1 MPSAW
6 RKILVG
12 VVFVLLLGAAI
23 GGMYGSPETGLLI
36 AALLLLVWQLRQLFA
51 FDRALRSNDFE
62 AFRYGEGIWEQI
74 FSRFRFEQ
82 QKSARHKQRYRELLR
97 EIRKSTNAMPDA
109 AVIINDDNEILMC
122 NRAAKQL
129 VGLRPKKD
137 KGQRVDNILRDR
149 GLSKLLR
156 TKNFKSSVDIES
168 PLRQGDW
175 LNCRVV
181 PYGADQKLLL
191 IRDVTER
198 LRINKM
204 RRDFVAN
211 ASHELRS
218 PLTVITGY
226 LDGVVDEDLPEEWR
240 NPFSQMQAQATR
252 MNQVV
257 AELLELSRLESAG
270 RANFETAVDVAG
282 LMAASAKAYGGRK
295 DVPELRVKADAS
307 VQLLGNPTQI
317 ESVITNLL
325 TNAIRHTPA
334 DGRITLKWSAGS
346 GGGVISVTDTGEG
359 IADEHLPRL
368 TERFFRVDRGRARTD
383 GGVGLGLAI
392 VKHILSRHDAE
403 LRIASEVGKGSTFFC
418 EFSKQRIVE
427 RPKAAKAG

>member
-1 MPSAW
+1 MPSSW
-6 RKILVG
+6 RKILFG
-12 VVFVLLLGAAI
+12 LAAVLALGAAV
-23 GGMYGSPETGLLI
+23 GWMYGRPEIGLLV
-36 AALLLLVWQLRQLFA
+36 AALGIVAWQLRQLFA
-51 FDRALRSNDFE
+51 FDRALRSNNFE
-62 AFRYGEGIWEQI
+62 AFRYGEGIWEQM
-74 FSRFRFEQ
+74 FSRFRHEQ
-82 QKSARHKQRYRELLR
+82 QRSARHKERYRELLR

-109 AVIINDDNEILMC
+109 AVIIDDDNQILMC

-149 GLSKLLR
+149 QLSKLLQS
-156 TKNFKSSVDIES
+156 KNYKTSVEIES
-168 PLRQGDW
+168 PVRQGDW

-226 LDGVVDEDLPEEWR
+226 LDGFTDDELPEELQY
-240 NPFSQMQAQATR
+240 PFSQMQAQANR

-270 RANFETAVDVAG
+270 RANLDTNVDVAG
-282 LMAASAKAYGGRK
+282 LMKAAVKAYGGRK
-295 DVPELRVKADAS
+295 DVPKLKVKADAS

-325 TNAIRHTPA
+325 TNAIRHTPG
-334 DGRITLKWSAGS
+334 DGQIVLRWSAGS
-346 GGGVISVTDTGEG
+346 QGGVIEVQDSGEG
-359 IADEHLPRL
+359 IANEHIPRL

-392 VKHILSRHDAE
+392 VKHILHRHDAE
-403 LRIASEVGKGSTFFC
+403 LRVTSEVGKGSTFSC
-418 EFSKQRIVE
+418 LFSKERVIE
-427 RPKAAKAG
+427 RPKAAKTG